1 MKYFKDCP
9 FEINGDVVE
18 LDGADWKPLKAC
30 TGFVFVP
37 SDDMCEECIHCK
49 HWMFNEHIDD
59 IHITVCTPFYSC
71 AQFPYRICIIYI

>member
-1 MKYFKDCP
+1 MKDFKDCH
-9 FEINGDVVE
+9 FADNGEVVE

-37 SDDMCEECIHCK
+37 SENVCEECIHCK

-59 IHITVCTPFYSC
+59 IPIQDMYEDEDEYEEEDVFD
-71 AQFPYRICIIYI
+71 AMW